1 MIVANVATVIHLG
14 GMARGSVTVTATD
27 VTLLRRLHAPLRE
40 VDAAA
45 PERAGGVVVAA
56 SAALRV
62 RGLVPLA
69 SAVTLLGGAAAA
81 GRDLLAFGGPAARAG
96 VAS

>member
-1 MIVANVATVIHLG
+1 MSGTNVRDG
-14 GMARGSVTVTATD
+14 
-27 VTLLRRLHAPLRE
+27 APLGKGSPRRWRFT
-40 VDAAA
+40 AS
-45 PERAGGVVVAA
+45 GVFRNVAA

-81 GRDLLAFGGPAARAG
+81 GRDLLAFGGCAVRAG
-96 VAS
+96 AAS